1 MQSKPKYTDFP
12 YCYDEERYFV
22 SNMSVLSAHES
33 QQNAAILANKEAI
46 DVNTQK
52 DIENAKL
59 DERQQLELD
68 DLKHKVMILEETI
81 KTLEGSWDVS
91 VKEDI
96 TLYPDDNIP
105 STEGEKA
112 ILTITTSDSF
122 NEIIIKL
129 SKAIKSLN
137 NTIDGDI
144 FSIN

>member
-1 MQSKPKYTDFP
+1 MQSKPIYTDFP

-22 SNMSVLSAHES
+22 SSMSVLSAHES

-68 DLKHKVMILEETI
+68 DLKHKVIILEETI
-81 KTLEGSWDVS
+81 KTLEGGGDVS

-105 STEGEKA
+105 STEEEKA
-112 ILTITTSDSF
+112 ILTITSSDSF
-122 NEIIIKL
+122 NDIIIKL

-137 NTIDGDI
+137 NTVDGDI
-144 FSIN
+144 FKI

>member
-105 STEGEKA
+105 STEEEKA
-112 ILTITTSDSF
+112 ILTITSSDSF
-122 NEIIIKL
+122 NDIIIKL

>member
-112 ILTITTSDSF
+112 ILTITSSDSF

>member
-33 QQNAAILANKEAI
+33 QQNATILANKEAI
-46 DVNTQK
+46 DANTQK

-81 KTLEGSWDVS
+81 KTLEGGGDVS

-105 STEGEKA
+105 STEKEKA
-112 ILTITTSDSF
+112 ILTITSSDSF

-144 FSIN
+144 FNIN

>member
-68 DLKHKVMILEETI
+68 DLKHKVIILEETI

>member
-1 MQSKPKYTDFP
+1 MQSKPIYTDFP

-22 SNMSVLSAHES
+22 SSMSVLSAHES

-68 DLKHKVMILEETI
+68 DLKLKVIILEETI
-81 KTLEGSWDVS
+81 KTLEGGGDVS

-105 STEGEKA
+105 STEEEKA
-112 ILTITTSDSF
+112 ILTITSSDSF
-122 NEIIIKL
+122 NDIIIKL

>member
-1 MQSKPKYTDFP
+1 MQSKPKYTDFH

-105 STEGEKA
+105 STEEEKA
-112 ILTITTSDSF
+112 ILTITSSDSF
-122 NEIIIKL
+122 NDIIIKL

>member
-22 SNMSVLSAHES
+22 SNMSVLSTHES

-105 STEGEKA
+105 STEEEKA
-112 ILTITTSDSF
+112 ILTITSSDSF
-122 NEIIIKL
+122 NDIIIKL

>member
-105 STEGEKA
+105 STEEEKA
-112 ILTITTSDSF
+112 ILTITSSDSF
-122 NEIIIKL
+122 NDINIK
-129 SKAIKSLN
+129 
-137 NTIDGDI
+137 
-144 FSIN
+144 

>member
-105 STEGEKA
+105 STEAEKA
-112 ILTITTSDSF
+112 ILTITSSDSF
-122 NEIIIKL
+122 NDIIIKL

-137 NTIDGDI
+137 NIIDGDI
-144 FSIN
+144 V

>member
-112 ILTITTSDSF
+112 ILTITPSDSF

>member
-1 MQSKPKYTDFP
+1 MQSKPIYTDFP

-81 KTLEGSWDVS
+81 KTLEGGGDVS

-105 STEGEKA
+105 STEEEKA
-112 ILTITTSDSF
+112 ILTITSSDSF
-122 NEIIIKL
+122 NDIIIKL

-137 NTIDGDI
+137 NTVDGDI
-144 FSIN
+144 FKI

>member
-1 MQSKPKYTDFP
+1 MQSKPIYTDFP

-22 SNMSVLSAHES
+22 SSMSVLSAHES

-68 DLKHKVMILEETI
+68 DLKLKVIILEETI
-81 KTLEGSWDVS
+81 KTLEGGGDVS

-105 STEGEKA
+105 STEEEKA
-112 ILTITTSDSF
+112 ILTITSSDSF
-122 NEIIIKL
+122 NDIIIKL

-137 NTIDGDI
+137 NTVDGDI
-144 FSIN
+144 FKI